1 MKLLAVLTVVL
12 VACNKP
18 SEEACTKAIE
28 NIQHILGSSGGD
40 TDLKAQVRRCKGG
53 STKESVECASKAKN
67 REELLACKMIT
78 FDNAPPVPGSASGS
92 GSGSGSGE

>member
-1 MKLLAVLTVVL
+1 MKLFAFLMVVL

-28 NIQHILGSSGGD
+28 NIQRILGSEGGA
-40 TDLKAQVRRCKGG
+40 TDVKAQIRRCKGG

-67 REELLACKMIT
+67 RQELLACKMIT
-78 FDNAPPVPGSASGS
+78 FDDTPGSAAGS
-92 GSGSGSGE
+92 GSPTGSAE